1 MWTQGNDNDSEFGDI
16 GEVRFRNRR
25 GGYDVNIGL
34 KWPSQQNYNE
44 SLRKGF
50 LLKSKNNRNSIF
62 EV

>member
-16 GEVRFRNRR
+16 GEVRFRKRR

-44 SLRKGF
+44 SLRKG
-50 LLKSKNNRNSIF
+50 KKP
-62 EV
+62 EKQK